1 MVDSTYV
8 RWRHLNYHKMV
19 VLLIVLIMV
28 LSGFSIIMNST
39 QQTSQK
45 NYTIKPFAQ
54 SSNTL
59 YINNTFYIND
69 TIKDPLTGMY
79 GMYGFDTNVVI
90 GTTGALIVTNATVY
104 FLEDSLHPI
113 TLNVYGHLILNKAT
127 LTSVP
132 DRLYPYVNF
141 TLSAYYNAVLNFNN
155 SKLIYPGWF
164 NVSNDINVFIS
175 NTVFDK
181 LSDQNLTLLTNYG
194 FTGDIN
200 AVNSG
205 PTPYFYYSTIHFT
218 NVSFPHLFEHPAG
231 TIRTFAQVSSTINNT
246 MISPTKGLVINQDSS
261 TTIIANKFNSI
272 LPNYVSDLTL
282 TNATINVVYNATN
295 YNGTS
300 YITAAI
306 NNSQE
311 PVQYYVLPSYPTGI
325 SNTLSVSI
333 PFNGINTIPVSL
345 NFLNEINNLI
355 IKITPPK
362 TGVIKIYKVTLNLS
376 TDSNIL
382 TYGFYKYNFNLIHS
396 ILYGKDIFISANYN
410 SNTGNTLYNAIYL
423 NQSSIAYFLNLSVTN
438 TPTKLDPPYIIDSS
452 SSIYI
457 FRYANIKVQNFDGI
471 PISNAIINYNP
482 YEDSQALNNL
492 ANSLDSMTSS
502 YFHYTPSNITNN
514 YGIASIPLL
523 SDIIQL
529 PYWPNSEYMG
539 NYNFTVWTS
548 GYSKILVTFDASLS
562 YFPFLTVASNNVNR
576 TVTVTIPNIKAI
588 SIMTKPYFI
597 QYDTYAISAIF
608 NVTGSSIYNVPITF
622 YINTPVPTYLYSTIN
637 MILGVNNIATVYW
650 TVPNTVYGNFTITAT
665 ANPSHSIF
673 ETNYTDNSVSAPI
686 KIYPNI
692 DIGVSQIT
700 AMSTV
705 LYQNNTLSFSIFNH
719 GWDNANNVPVT
730 ELMQYPNG
738 SVVSKNIILSI
749 PANSSV
755 PETFVF
761 YANVAGTYTFS
772 VDAQYYWDYNQNNN
786 IASNTFVFGLD
797 YYPISFN
804 YSIVSNIS
812 SLNNIMTLNISSVI
826 GLTGANLN
834 NAPSI
839 AVEFYD
845 YSNNI
850 TIGQSYTSII
860 NGKLVSYLITSYFVY
875 GQNYR
880 IEVIVNPNHAVA
892 ETNYNN
898 NVLFYTLRIP
908 AFMIYSVPQ
917 YTMIVNG
924 TADQIYVNTTLMQG
938 PANNVNISLIFAG
951 YPTLQ
956 FSNYTALINTG
967 QPYNVVF
974 TLNTSKIPNL
984 MNNHNKITLTYE
996 VLLTY
1001 RQLSGY
1007 YYIVTTSY
1015 ITVLEK
1021 PILSISTFTVIKNS
1035 YVSNTSKIAQGLS
1048 FNIFINIYNIGGSTA
1063 YGPIFLNI
1071 TDGSKVLYDSNFTV
1085 NLAAGS
1091 NSSVNITY
1099 VATLIG
1105 NHTLNATIIY
1115 NGVQKTT
1122 IYNTRS
1128 LIFTVIPPAIRL
1140 IITSLSSVTLIQKQ
1154 TLSFIVY
1161 AENENASAQKGY
1173 TVYTPGVT
1181 VFATV
1186 AGVTQSLTTNNFGYG
1201 VFKFVVEKTG
1211 TYPLLVKYNY
1221 AGVSSLYIQ
1230 TALITIKSPPLV
1242 IPWLLIIIVVI
1253 IAAVGGFLG
1262 YTYYSYKKVEKNVMV
1277 CGNCGAIIK
1286 ADAEKCP
1293 VCGVVFEKDKVKC
1306 SECGEWIKVDDKYC
1320 PNCGALFIKKEDPE
1334 YEHLSAMKQKYDI
1347 FVQRFKDEA
1356 KRDLGEKYTPEEFTK
1371 WWQAKNEY
1379 ISFEAWLKQQE
1390 EEKKEE
1396 TIKCPVCGSLNPKTA
1411 KVCSVCGASL
1421 VKEKKEETPPEKPP
1435 ESPPS
1440 EPAPKTEENKVEPVV
1455 KRKVIKRIVPGEE
1468 KK

>member
-164 NVSNDINVFIS
+164 NVSNDQNVYIS

-181 LSDQNLTLLTNYG
+181 LSPQNLTLLQSYNFPTSQIPLVSY
-194 FTGDIN
+194 
-200 AVNSG
+200 G
-205 PTPYFYYSTIHFT
+205 PTPYFYSSNVHLI
-218 NVSFPHLFEHPAG
+218 NVSFSNLFEHTASTP
-231 TIRTFAQVSSTINNT
+231 TTFAHVSSTT
-246 MISPTKGLVINQDSS
+246 FPISGIVITPSSS
-261 TTIIANKFNSI
+261 TTLLANAFKSL
-272 LPNYVSDLTL
+272 LPAYLPELTL
-282 TNATINVVYNATN
+282 TNATIFMTYNVTAGYNQS
-295 YNGTS
+295 S
-300 YITAAI
+300 YITVSL
-306 NNSQE
+306 NNSQSQFP
-311 PVQYYVLPSYPTGI
+311 PVQLANYSKGKTSSFTENLAFST
-325 SNTLSVSI
+325 
-333 PFNGINTIPVSL
+333 FPVSL
-345 NFLNEINNLI
+345 QYLNEVNNLI

-362 TGVIKIYKVTLNLS
+362 KGTVTIYSLTLNLS
-376 TDSNIL
+376 TDPSLLNF
-382 TYGFYKYNFNLIHS
+382 GFYKFNFNVIHS
-396 ILYGKDIFISANYN
+396 TVYGKDIFIDANYN
-410 SNTGNTLYNAIYL
+410 ASSGNPDYNAIYL
-423 NQSSIAYFLNLSVTN
+423 NQSTAYFLNLTVSN
-438 TPTKLDPPYIIDSS
+438 TPIKQDPPYIIDSS
-452 SSIYI
+452 STIYI
-457 FRYANIKVQNFDGI
+457 FRYANIKIQNFDHTN
-471 PISNAIINYNP
+471 ISNAIISNRG
-482 YEDSQALNNL
+482 YEDSQSLNNTV
-492 ANSLDSMTSS
+492 NSLNTMVLRYFNYSPS
-502 YFHYTPSNITNN
+502 YNITNKS
-514 YGIASIPLL
+514 GVASIPLL
-523 SDIIQL
+523 SDIIQS
-529 PYWPNSEYMG
+529 PYWPNSNYVG

-562 YFPFLTVASNNVNR
+562 YFPFLTVASNNVDR

-826 GLTGANLN
+826 GLTGANLT

-880 IEVIVNPNHAVA
+880 IEVIVNPNDAVA

-908 AFMIYSVPQ
+908 AFMVYSVPQ

-1105 NHTLNATIIY
+1105 KHTLNATIIY

-1201 VFKFVVEKTG
+1201 VFKFVAEKTG

-1221 AGVSSLYIQ
+1221 AGVSSSYIQ